1 MCKTQIDWQTETL
14 ENNSF
19 NGAWYEH
26 SKKQKQNAVAQFSLS
41 HRGNHLT
48 PEKLLNA
55 SQLKHFSSIERHCTN
70 VIVQS
75 GK

>member
-1 MCKTQIDWQTETL
+1 MGHGTSILSK
-14 ENNSF
+14 NNDC
-19 NGAWYEH
+19 NTRK